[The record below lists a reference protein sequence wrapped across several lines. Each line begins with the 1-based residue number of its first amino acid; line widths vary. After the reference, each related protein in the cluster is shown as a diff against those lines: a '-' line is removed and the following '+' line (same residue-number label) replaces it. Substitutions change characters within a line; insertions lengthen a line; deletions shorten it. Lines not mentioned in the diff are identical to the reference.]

1 MKTITEDLE
10 SQKALTEK
18 QTALEQEK
26 NQNRRVV
33 EQQAQKYLGEKVKLE
48 QQIENIKQTI
58 WEDIQD

>member
-33 EQQAQKYLGEKVKLE
+33 EQ
-48 QQIENIKQTI
+48 
-58 WEDIQD
+58 